1 MIEIYPSIQHQS
13 NCLHCGTLLKHVG
26 ILWQGMHICVNSKC
40 PNCAAEFVEDIKVG
54 HATTMPYQI
63 DLKRG
68 LVSGNEE
75 AKYWLGNS
83 LLESLQNPQ
92 NKEIKITKEVFKTY
106 PNIILLNCIDFLY
119 GHCLLKLLNAQR
131 HLENN
136 PDCGL
141 IVIVPKLLRWMVPDG
156 VAEVWTVD
164 ISLKK
169 SRSYYPN
176 LNQFIQEDLKRFNK
190 VYVSK
195 AYSHPSRVDIA
206 KYTRIPQHDFGKES
220 FKITFVWRED
230 RTWCNS
236 LLFRLL
242 RKLKLLHLALL
253 LENWK
258 VRRLLKQ
265 IKFKIPSATLAV
277 AGLGKKTKFPQ
288 WIEDWRVEKF
298 DETTEREI
306 CKVYSESRLLIGV
319 HGSNMLLPSGHA
331 GMTIDLMP
339 KDRWGNFAQD
349 ILYQE
354 TDPRLASFRY
364 RYLPSQTSVAEIAY
378 IASSMLLYWFEFSLN
393 MTADKSR

>member
-1 MIEIYPSIQHQS
+1 
-13 NCLHCGTLLKHVG
+13 
-26 ILWQGMHICVNSKC
+26 
-40 PNCAAEFVEDIKVG
+40 
-54 HATTMPYQI
+54 
-63 DLKRG
+63 
-68 LVSGNEE
+68 
-75 AKYWLGNS
+75 
-83 LLESLQNPQ
+83 
-92 NKEIKITKEVFKTY
+92 
-106 PNIILLNCIDFLY
+106 
-119 GHCLLKLLNAQR
+119 
-131 HLENN
+131 
-136 PDCGL
+136 
-141 IVIVPKLLRWMVPDG
+141 MVPDG
-156 VAEVWTVD
+156 VAEIWTVD

-176 LNQFIQEDLKRFNK
+176 LNQFVQEELKRFNK

-236 LLFRLL
+236 LLFRVL
-242 RKLKLLHLALL
+242 RKLKLLNLALL